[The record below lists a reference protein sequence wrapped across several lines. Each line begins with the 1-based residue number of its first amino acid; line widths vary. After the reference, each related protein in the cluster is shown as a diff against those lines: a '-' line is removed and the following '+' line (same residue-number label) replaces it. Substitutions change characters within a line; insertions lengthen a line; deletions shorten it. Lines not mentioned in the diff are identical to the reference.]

1 MDDIKRREFI
11 RNSFLAGAGLSLTV
25 PEILQAHPS
34 QITSKEKATLI
45 SNHSA
50 GKKIIVAGA
59 GISGL
64 CCAYELTKSGHDVVI
79 LEASGRHGGHVF
91 TGRDGFSD
99 GLYADYGADHITQP
113 GYEMFFEY
121 SREFNL
127 TVLPYRQGNDG
138 LSMIRG
144 KFYSE
149 SQLRDPSILKTMGFN
164 ENEIHLLSEN
174 PWWALQTFYLQSFI
188 SKFTD
193 PFQPFGVG
201 LDDLDN
207 ISLAELYKKQGASEM
222 ALDWLGGKNTSALYK
237 VWRLAIMGFRGIPLS
252 EGNVYRLKGGNQEMT
267 NAFAKKLGA
276 RLKLGSPIQSI
287 KHSPDSVTVT
297 FKEYG
302 YDAEKQMTADFLV
315 NAISLPVFKRI
326 PVSPVLSPEKQFVV
340 DNLAYTSHP
349 HYIFEASSKFWL
361 EDGLKSINLEFDD
374 PDIQATWQTADEVE
388 SERVLVV
395 AYGPSGLSPQR
406 VLAAF
411 RRLYPGKR
419 DTIVQALTKDW
430 SKDNFAPTCEMV
442 PFPVGQMH
450 KFWPQVIKPEGRIYF
465 TGTYADNMSRGM
477 ESCLRSA
484 KRVAAEINS
493 NPSR

>member
-1 MDDIKRREFI
+1 MEELKRRDFI
-11 RNSFLAGAGLSLTV
+11 RNSFLAGAGISFSV
-25 PEILQAHPS
+25 PEIFNTTASNQTVDSAV
-34 QITSKEKATLI
+34 QKKMI
-45 SNHSA
+45 S
-50 GKKIIVAGA
+50 KKIIVAGA

-64 CCAYELTKSGHDVVI
+64 CCAYELMKAGNDVTV

-91 TGRDGFSD
+91 TGKDGFSD
-99 GLYADYGADHITQP
+99 GLYADYGADHITDP
-113 GYEMFFEY
+113 GYEKFFDY

-127 TVLPYRQGNDG
+127 TILPYRQGNDG
-138 LSMIRG
+138 LNMIKG
-144 KFYSE
+144 KFYSAE
-149 SQLRDPSILKTMGFN
+149 QLRDPTILKSFGFS
-164 ENEIHLLSEN
+164 EQEVQLLSLN
-174 PWWALQTFYLQSFI
+174 PWWELQSFYLQSYI

-207 ISLAELYKKQGASEM
+207 ISLADLYKKQGASGM
-222 ALDWLGGKNTSALYK
+222 ALDYLGGHNMSALYK

-252 EGNVYRLKGGNQEMT
+252 EGNTFRLKGGNQEMT
-267 NAFAKKLGA
+267 NAFAKKLGN
-276 RLKLGSPIQSI
+276 RLHLGSPVISI
-287 KHSPDSVTVT
+287 KQSPQSVTVNY
-297 FKEYG
+297 KQYG
-302 YDAEKQMTADFLV
+302 YEEEKQMTADFLV
-315 NAISLPVFKRI
+315 NAISMPVFKKI
-326 PVSPVLSPEKQFVV
+326 AMNPALAPEKQYVV

-388 SERVLVV
+388 TERVIIV

-450 KFWPQVIKPEGRIYF
+450 KFWPQVLMPEGRIYF
-465 TGTYADNMSRGM
+465 IGTYADNMSRGM

-484 KRVAAEINS
+484 RRVAEEINHLS
-493 NPSR
+493 L

>member
-1 MDDIKRREFI
+1 MEDLKRRAFI
-11 RNSFLAGAGLSLTV
+11 RNSVLAGAGISLTI
-25 PEILQAHPS
+25 PEIFNKSVTKLADEFSVQKKLS
-34 QITSKEKATLI
+34 T
-45 SNHSA
+45 
-50 GKKIIVAGA
+50 KKIVVAGA

-64 CCAYELTKSGHDVVI
+64 CSAYELMKAGHEVTV

-99 GLYADYGADHITQP
+99 GLYADYGADHVTDP
-113 GYEMFFEY
+113 GYEKFFEY
-121 SREFNL
+121 AKEFNL
-127 TVLPYRQGNDG
+127 TTLPYRQGNDG
-138 LSMIRG
+138 LSMIKG
-144 KFYSE
+144 KFYSPE
-149 SQLRDPSILKTMGFN
+149 QLHDPAILKSFGFN
-164 ENEIHLLSEN
+164 EREVQLLSKN
-174 PWWALQTFYLQSFI
+174 AWWELQPFYLQSYI

-193 PFQPFGVG
+193 PLQPFGVG

-207 ISLAELYKKQGASEM
+207 ISLADLYKKQGASGM
-222 ALDWLGGKNTSALYK
+222 ALDYLGGQNISALYK
-237 VWRLAIMGFRGIPLS
+237 TWRLAIMGFRGIPLS
-252 EGNVYRLKGGNQEMT
+252 EGNTFRLKDGNQEMT
-267 NAFAKKLGA
+267 NAFAKKLGN
-276 RLKLGSPIQSI
+276 RIHLGSPVISI
-287 KHSPDSVTVT
+287 KQSPQSVTVNY
-297 FKEYG
+297 KQYG
-302 YDAEKQMTADFLV
+302 YDEEKQITADFLV
-315 NAISLPVFKRI
+315 NAISMPVFKKI
-326 PVSPVLSPEKQFVV
+326 VVTPALSAEKQYVV

-374 PDIQATWQTADEVE
+374 PDIQATWQTAVEVE
-388 SERVLVV
+388 TERVIIV

-450 KFWPQVIKPEGRIYF
+450 KFWPQILKPEGRIF
-465 TGTYADNMSRGM
+465 FVGTYADSMSRGM

-484 KRVAAEINS
+484 KRVAEEINNS
-493 NPSR
+493 

>member
-1 MDDIKRREFI
+1 MDDLKRRTFI
-11 RNSFLAGAGLSLTV
+11 RNGFLAGAGITLSV
-25 PEILQAHPS
+25 PQILNEKLS
-34 QITSKEKATLI
+34 EKATEAKALKNPN
-45 SNHSA
+45 S
-50 GKKIIVAGA
+50 KKIIVAGA

-64 CCAYELTKSGHDVVI
+64 CCAYELMKAGHDVHV

-91 TGRDGFSD
+91 TGKDGFSD
-99 GLYADYGADHITQP
+99 GLYADYGADHITNP
-113 GYEMFFEY
+113 GYEKFFQY
-121 SREFNL
+121 SKEFNL

-138 LSMIRG
+138 LSMIKG
-144 KFYSE
+144 KFYSAE
-149 SQLRDPSILKTMGFN
+149 KLRDPATLKSFGFN
-164 ENEIHLLSEN
+164 DREVELLSSN
-174 PWWALQTFYLQSFI
+174 PWWELQRLYLQSYI

-193 PFQPFGVG
+193 PLQPFGVG

-207 ISLAELYKKQGASEM
+207 ISLADLYTKQGASGM
-222 ALDWLGGKNTSALYK
+222 ALNYLGGQNTSALYK

-252 EGNVYRLKGGNQEMT
+252 EGNTFRLKGGNQEMT
-267 NAFAKKLGA
+267 NAFAKRLGN
-276 RLKLGSPIQSI
+276 RVQLGSPIIAIS
-287 KHSPDSVTVT
+287 HSPQSVTVDYRQ
-297 FKEYG
+297 YG
-302 YDAEKQMTADFLV
+302 YEDVKQLTADFLV
-315 NAISLPVFKRI
+315 NSISMPVFKKI
-326 PVSPVLSPEKQFVV
+326 VINPALSAEKQYIV

-361 EDGLKSINLEFDD
+361 DDGLRSINIEFDD

-388 SERVLVV
+388 TDRVIIV

-430 SKDNFAPTCEMV
+430 SKDTFAPTCEMV

-450 KFWPQVIKPEGRIYF
+450 KFWPQVLKPEGRIYF

-484 KRVAAEINS
+484 KRVAEEINH
-493 NPSR
+493 

>member
-1 MDDIKRREFI
+1 MDDLKRREFI
-11 RNSFLAGAGLSLTV
+11 RNSILAGAGISLAV
-25 PEILQAHPS
+25 PDFLRASPDQNYHRL
-34 QITSKEKATLI
+34 ITQ
-45 SNHSA
+45 NHLA

-64 CCAYELTKSGHDVVI
+64 SCAYELMKSGHDVVV

-138 LSMIRG
+138 LTMIKG

-149 SQLRDPSILKTMGFN
+149 AQLRDPSILKPLGFS
-164 ENEIHLLSEN
+164 EKEVLLLSKN
-174 PWWALQTFYLQSFI
+174 PWYALEPYYLQPYI

-193 PFQPFGVG
+193 PLQPFGLG

-207 ISLAELYKKQGASEM
+207 ISLADLYKKQGASEM
-222 ALDWLGGKNTSALYK
+222 ALDWLGGNNVSALYK
-237 VWRLAIMGFRGIPLS
+237 VWRFAVMVFRGIPFS
-252 EGNVYRLKGGNQEMT
+252 EGNVFRLKGGNQEMT

-276 RLKLGSPIQSI
+276 RIRLGSPILAI
-287 KHSPDSVTVT
+287 NHSSQFVSVNY
-297 FKEYG
+297 KEYG
-302 YDAEKQMTADFLV
+302 YEDEKQITADFLV
-315 NAISLPVFKRI
+315 NAISLPVFKKI
-326 PVSPVLSPEKQFVV
+326 PVTPALSSEKQFVI

-361 EDGLKSINLEFDD
+361 EDGFKSINMEFDH

-388 SERVLVV
+388 TERVIIV

-411 RRLYPGKR
+411 RKLYPGKK

-430 SKDNFAPTCEMV
+430 SKDSLTPTCEMV
-442 PFPVGQMH
+442 PFPIGQMH
-450 KFWPQVIKPEGRIYF
+450 KFWPQIMKPEGRIYF
-465 TGTYADNMSRGM
+465 VGTYADNLSRGM
-477 ESCLRSA
+477 ESCIRSA
-484 KRVAAEINS
+484 KRVAEEINVYRS
-493 NPSR
+493 

>member
-1 MDDIKRREFI
+1 MEDLKRRDFI
-11 RNSFLAGAGLSLTV
+11 RSSFLAGAGISINV
-25 PEILQAHPS
+25 PEIFNRTPS
-34 QITSKEKATLI
+34 ERQLES
-45 SNHSA
+45 SVQ
-50 GKKIIVAGA
+50 KKFIARKIVVAGA

-64 CCAYELTKSGHDVVI
+64 CCAYELMKAGHDVIV

-91 TGRDGFSD
+91 TGKDGFSD
-99 GLYADYGADHITQP
+99 GLYADYGADHITDP
-113 GYEMFFEY
+113 GYERFFEY
-121 SREFNL
+121 SKEFNL
-127 TVLPYRQGNDG
+127 TILPYRQGNNG
-138 LSMIRG
+138 LSMIKG
-144 KFYSE
+144 KFYSAD
-149 SQLRDPSILKTMGFN
+149 QLRDPDILKSLGFN
-164 ENEIHLLSEN
+164 DREVQLLSSK
-174 PWWALQTFYLQSFI
+174 PWWELQPFYLQSYI

-207 ISLAELYKKQGASEM
+207 ISLADLYKKHGASAM
-222 ALDWLGGKNTSALYK
+222 AIDYLGGHNTSALYK

-252 EGNVYRLKGGNQEMT
+252 EGDTFRLKGGNQEMT
-267 NAFAKKLGA
+267 NAFAKKLGK
-276 RLKLGSPIQSI
+276 RLHLGSPVISI
-287 KHSPDSVTVT
+287 KQSSQAVTINYKQ
-297 FKEYG
+297 FG
-302 YDAEKQMTADFLV
+302 YDEEKQMTVDFLV
-315 NAISLPVFKRI
+315 NAISFPVFKKI
-326 PVSPVLSPEKQFVV
+326 ALSPALSADKQFVV

-361 EDGLKSINLEFDD
+361 DDGLKSINLEFDD

-388 SERVLVV
+388 TERVLIV

-419 DTIVQALTKDW
+419 DTIVQALTRDW

-450 KFWPQVIKPEGRIYF
+450 KFWPQLLKPEGRIYF
-465 TGTYADNMSRGM
+465 AGTYADNMSRGM

-484 KRVAAEINS
+484 KRVAEEISHS
-493 NPSR
+493 NA